1 MEKSAQGYIA
11 VLGVAEQVPRSE
23 SVDFFFFNILL
34 IIIHEQRSF

>member
-23 SVDFFFFNILL
+23 SVDFFFNILL